1 MRMNEVPVSDD
12 RTLYERVGGDEFFV
26 CLVDEFYAGVVTD
39 QVLWPLYP
47 DQSDL
52 DGAKERLA
60 LFLIQYW
67 GGPTTYM
74 EVRGHPK
81 LRMRHMP
88 FLIGPKERD
97 HWLMHMAAAVESS
110 SDDQQ
115 IKDELM
121 SYFTSAAEHLRNDTG
136 LPISTAKPAGR

>member
-1 MRMNEVPVSDD
+1 MGDHDKV
-12 RTLYERVGGDEFFV
+12 TLYERVGEGFFTK
-26 CLVDEFYAGVVTD
+26 LVEHFYDGVVAD

-47 DQSDL
+47 EHSDL
-52 DGAKERLA
+52 DGAKERLR

-88 FLIGPKERD
+88 YLIGPKERD
-97 HWLMHMAAAVESS
+97 HWLLHMAAAVENVT
-110 SDDQQ
+110 DDSG
-115 IKDELM
+115 IRDELM
-121 SYFTSAAEHLRNDTG
+121 SYFSSAAEHLRNDTG
-136 LPISTAKPAGR
+136 LPISSSKPTGR

>member
-1 MRMNEVPVSDD
+1 MTDEAS
-12 RTLYERVGGDEFFV
+12 LYERVGGEKFFV
-26 CLVDEFYAGVVTD
+26 DLVDRFYAGVVSD

-67 GGPTTYM
+67 GGPMTYM

-81 LRMRHMP
+81 LRLRHMP
-88 FLIGPKERD
+88 YSIGPKERD
-97 HWLMHMAAAVESS
+97 HWLVHMAAAVESTA
-110 SDDQQ
+110 DDQA
-115 IKDELM
+115 IRDELM
-121 SYFTSAAEHLRNDTG
+121 AYFDSAAEHLRNDTG
-136 LPISTAKPAGR
+136 LPISTSKPAGR